1 MALLQLVEL
10 ERLAIVQQHLRCL
23 AIEHRKLA
31 ELQAVVEQPLPNTQ
45 NSLVALL
52 IAEAPDRPVREVVD
66 EGRKVVE

>member
-10 ERLAIVQQHLRCL
+10 ERLAIVQQHLRCQ
-23 AIEHRKLA
+23 AIEHCKLA

-66 EGRKVVE
+66 EGRKVVG